1 MCTFCLHLIEGHFY
15 KFLGKD
21 QEKIPVKRSDQKG
34 KPGAKRDSKIRRDT
48 IFSSRYESLFWRK
61 RKNIY
66 PVPPPAQEQK
76 KKKNNF
82 VKNLS

>member
-34 KPGAKRDSKIRRDT
+34 KPGAKRDSKIPQGHY
-48 IFSSRYESLFWRK
+48 IFK
-61 RKNIY
+61 
-66 PVPPPAQEQK
+66 
-76 KKKNNF
+76 
-82 VKNLS
+82 